1 MIYTNFKNT
10 QKAWSTIG
18 NSNAWKFKLSKIGN
32 SYWNTQKLMEK
43 KNGYKPMITSP
54 TKKIY
59 KVTYFEKIT
68 VRLHVL
74 YVLNKYIKFHTN
86 WMLFII

>member
-1 MIYTNFKNT
+1 
-10 QKAWSTIG
+10 
-18 NSNAWKFKLSKIGN
+18 
-32 SYWNTQKLMEK
+32 MEK
-43 KNGYKPMITSP
+43 KIGYKPMTTSP
-54 TKKIY
+54 TTKIY